1 MCGGNVMSDSDRDL
15 VMKFEELVIKKPD
28 YWDFKEAKKDH
39 IHGIMTYPATMV
51 PAMQSEIL
59 KIILDN
65 YPRIKTMLD
74 PFMGSGTMLVEGIS
88 NGMEV
93 FGIDINPLSYLL
105 CDVKCTRKNLDDLI
119 KDKKELFEL
128 IELNEKHSKLK
139 FKDLTKWYKS
149 DVATQLTN
157 IHFCIKK
164 ISNLQHRR
172 FFWIC
177 LAEVSRL
184 SNNSRNSTFKLHIK
198 SKEDLDNFSYDVEA
212 QFKKI
217 VEQNIL
223 RIEEYQEVNN
233 YVQSNHEIFLG
244 DSYTILNEKFND
256 NSIDLVVTSP
266 PYGDNQTTVTY
277 GQFSVLPLR
286 WIDRDD
292 IVENL
297 PLDLIEVNSRIDTLS
312 LGGKKYNNEY
322 IELSNIL
329 NKSDTLLNMYEALL
343 IDDENKARKVASFLI
358 DFYNTF
364 SELVRV
370 VKNDGFLILTV
381 GNRRVANK
389 EIFFNEVIKEFS
401 EYLNVECIYEFDRN
415 ILCKRMPRKVSR
427 LKDNKSVSS
436 MSKEYILILKK
447 KGN

>member
-1 MCGGNVMSDSDRDL
+1 MDNKDRDL
-15 VMKFEELVIKKPD
+15 IMQFEELIANNPG
-28 YWDFKEAKKDH
+28 YWDFKESRKEH

-51 PAMQSEIL
+51 PAMQAEIL
-59 KIILDN
+59 KIILNN
-65 YPRIKTMLD
+65 YPQIETMLD
-74 PFMGSGTMLVEGIS
+74 PFMGSGTTLVEGMV
-88 NGMEV
+88 NGIDV

-105 CDVKCTRKNLDDLI
+105 SDVKCTRKNLNDLI
-119 KDKKELFEL
+119 KDKNKLFEL
-128 IELNEKHSKLK
+128 INLNEKHSQLE

-149 DVATQLTN
+149 DVAIQLTN

-164 ISNLQHRR
+164 IANLQHRR

-198 SKEDLDNFSYDVEA
+198 SQEDLDTFLYDVEA

-233 YVQSNHEIFLG
+233 CKKPNYQIFLG
-244 DSYTILNEKFND
+244 DCCTILNKNFND

-297 PLDLIEVNSRIDTLS
+297 PSDLIDINSRIDTLS

-329 NKSDTLLNMYEALL
+329 SKSATLSDMYEALL
-343 IDDENKARKVASFLI
+343 VDDENKARKVVSFLI

-370 VKNDGFLILTV
+370 VKDEGFLIFTV
-381 GNRRVANK
+381 GNRRVCNR
-389 EIFFNEVIKEFS
+389 EIYFNEVIKEFS
-401 EYLNVECIYEFDRN
+401 QHLNVELVYEFNRN

-447 KGN
+447 KSN